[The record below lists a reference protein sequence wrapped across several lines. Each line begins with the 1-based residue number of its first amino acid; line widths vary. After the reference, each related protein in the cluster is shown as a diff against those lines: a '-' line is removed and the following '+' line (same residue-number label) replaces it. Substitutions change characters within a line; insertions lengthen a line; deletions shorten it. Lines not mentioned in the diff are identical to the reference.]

1 MNAPVTH
8 CEWCTTTLAT
18 QPAMEIKTFAIL
30 DATPV
35 TYTVGGDCC
44 FRNTNRHADY
54 VREFYARWNA
64 RPTMYIDYRPDPVTV
79 SILFADAARDMRT
92 SLKAFRRRL
101 ETAWEIYDMMS
112 LENQALVVCPQ

>member
-1 MNAPVTH
+1 
-8 CEWCTTTLAT
+8 
-18 QPAMEIKTFAIL
+18 MEIKTFTIL

-64 RPTMYIDYRPDPVTV
+64 RPTMYIDYRPDPITV

-92 SLKAFRRRL
+92 NLKAFRRRL

-112 LENQALVVCPQ
+112 PENQALVVCPQ